1 MTGRPSRKR
10 TIPARLRDSGESPKK
25 KPVKQT
31 LQSREKLDPTLAA
44 TPPSS
49 VDPTP
54 TPPIVTT
61 ASLLPVNPPQSV
73 QNLIRTQDSD
83 LSDSDG
89 LDLDEIEDEKI
100 ELISNVQNASSNY
113 PTGPPNEKWSVTDLK
128 NFLKVQKKKTSQM
141 NKKALLQLATLTF
154 SNQSQSDFTPSDIAK
169 LRREENDLIERRK
182 VFDDN
187 LQWDDIQNISN
198 NIIPKQFDIEV
209 VNTFLRS
216 SYITIKD
223 KLVHSEVEKPNVKGR
238 NLYFSD
244 VIQSCQVASNQE
256 LLFFRCEIGAS
267 MKNLIR

>member
-1 MTGRPSRKR
+1 MTGRPTRKR
-10 TIPARLRDSGESPKK
+10 TLPARLRDTVSVPTPKVNPV
-25 KPVKQT
+25 PVKQT
-31 LQSREKLDPTLAA
+31 LQSHKKSDSSENSSSDLITAASANPTPAPTLPAQDLLL
-44 TPPSS
+44 SS
-49 VDPTP
+49 
-54 TPPIVTT
+54 
-61 ASLLPVNPPQSV
+61 
-73 QNLIRTQDSD
+73 QDLDSSD
-83 LSDSDG
+83 EEEYTV
-89 LDLDEIEDEKI
+89 LDEIENNEID
-100 ELISNVQNASSNY
+100 LISNVQNTSSPY
-113 PTGPPNEKWSVTDLK
+113 PTGPPNEKWSVPELK

-256 LLFFRCEIGAS
+256 LLFFCCEIGAS